1 MIEIQVHRMR
11 IGLNYSRQTK
21 VKGID
26 HLNYFE
32 IYVILTTLLIGGI
45 ERNPGPLLNDSG
57 DSSSVGSTSEDMNIR
72 KKFSIVHYNI
82 QSLSNK
88 VDLIESELRNFDVIC
103 LTETWLDRRIPD
115 DSIKLNGFNLY
126 RRDRPNDNHGG
137 ICVYVNQSLFSC
149 RRQDLEFPQLE
160 CIWVEISLHNR
171 KELLGTFYRPPSAN
185 NLVYSCIEDSIGLAF
200 DTNIS
205 NITITGD
212 FNFDISKQ
220 ASRKKN

>member
-1 MIEIQVHRMR
+1 MIEIQVYRMR

-45 ERNPGPLLNDSG
+45 ERNPGPLLNDSR

-126 RRDRPNDNHGG
+126 RRDRADDNHGG
-137 ICVYVNQSLFSC
+137 ICVYVNQSLFY
-149 RRQDLEFPQLE
+149 
-160 CIWVEISLHNR
+160 VEDKTSNFHN
-171 KELLGTFYRPPSAN
+171 
-185 NLVYSCIEDSIGLAF
+185 
-200 DTNIS
+200 
-205 NITITGD
+205 
-212 FNFDISKQ
+212 
-220 ASRKKN
+220 